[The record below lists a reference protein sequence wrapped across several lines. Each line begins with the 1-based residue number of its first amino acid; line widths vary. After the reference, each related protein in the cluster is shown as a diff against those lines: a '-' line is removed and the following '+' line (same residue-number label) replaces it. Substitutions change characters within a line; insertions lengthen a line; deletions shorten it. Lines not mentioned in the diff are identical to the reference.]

1 MGTGAP
7 AQATSWDP
15 LLKVSQGPG
24 KRLEADPSPRRLI
37 PVKPRWS
44 GGRRP
49 RCCSKQRKVDPEFT
63 LRGLVPVAD
72 L

>member
-24 KRLEADPSPRRLI
+24 KRLEADPSPPQTYPSQATLVRRQATTLLLQTTQ
-37 PVKPRWS
+37 
-44 GGRRP
+44 GGP
-49 RCCSKQRKVDPEFT
+49 
-63 LRGLVPVAD
+63 
-72 L
+72 